1 MYVLDTPTS
10 GVFRMGRMGDGIT
23 DALSSVD
30 PTLLAVGVGLL
41 ALVWVL
47 TGKKRKTQRKKRLR
61 SQIIQKQGQLAGL

>member
-1 MYVLDTPTS
+1 
-10 GVFRMGRMGDGIT
+10 MGRMGDGIT

-30 PTLLAVGVGLL
+30 PTLLAAGVGLL